1 MELRHLRYFVAVAEA
16 EHFGRAAEQLHVSQ
30 SPLSRQIAQL
40 EEEIGVEL
48 FVPSGRGVKLSAAGR
63 SFLEGARAT
72 LARAAL
78 AVEDARATAQGRI
91 GTIVVGFDGALADAL
106 LLPGIVQTFRARHP
120 RVEVRL
126 RPLPS
131 EEQVAALRDG
141 KISVGYGYHSPEDD
155 PNFRFRVLYRER
167 VGVVM
172 SKSHRLAARR
182 TLRVAD
188 LKQER
193 FLWPP
198 RKEGPRLQDDII
210 AAFRAHDHRLELAH
224 EEASSDVILMLV
236 ASGEGLSLFPESA
249 ASTLLAGVV
258 FKRVRDLDVVVLGR
272 SVWRAM
278 DDKDPLVRSLLEITN
293 SVHGSNQAGRRP
305 PRSGG
310 PPSLLVRGLLRGS
323 S

>member
-40 EEEIGVEL
+40 EDEIGVEL
-48 FVPSGRGVKLSAAGR
+48 FVPSGRGVKLSPAGR

-72 LARAAL
+72 LARATL
-78 AVEDARATAQGRI
+78 AVEDTRATAQGRI
-91 GTIVVGFDGALADAL
+91 GTVVVGFDGALADAL
-106 LLPGIVQTFRARHP
+106 LLPCIVQTFRVRHP

-141 KISVGYGYHSPEDD
+141 KISVGYGYHSPEDN
-155 PNFRFRVLYRER
+155 PLVHFRVLFRER

-172 SKSHRLAARR
+172 SKNHRLAARR
-182 TLRVAD
+182 TMRVAD
-188 LKQER
+188 LKDER

-198 RKEGPRLQDDII
+198 RKEGPRLHDDII
-210 AAFRAHDHRLELAH
+210 AAFRAHDHTIEIAQ
-224 EEASSDVILMLV
+224 EEASGDVLLILV
-236 ASGEGLSLFPESA
+236 ASGQGLSLFPESA
-249 ASTLLAGVV
+249 ASTLLSGVV
-258 FKRVRDLDVVVLGR
+258 FKRVRDLNVVILGR

-278 DDKDPLVRSLLEITN
+278 DDKDPLVRSLLEITD
-293 SVHGSNQAGRRP
+293 SVHASGR
-305 PRSGG
+305 
-310 PPSLLVRGLLRGS
+310 
-323 S
+323 

>member
-16 EHFGRAAEQLHVSQ
+16 EHFGRAAEQLHISQ

-40 EEEIGVEL
+40 EEEVGAEL
-48 FVPSGRGVKLSAAGR
+48 FVPSGRGVKLTPAGR

-72 LARAAL
+72 LARATRAI
-78 AVEDARATAQGRI
+78 EDARATAQGRI
-91 GTIVVGFDGALADAL
+91 GTVVVGFDGALADTL
-106 LLPGIVQTFRARHP
+106 LLPRIVQTFRARHP

-141 KISVGYGYHSPEDD
+141 KISVGYGYHSPEDN
-155 PNFRFRVLYRER
+155 PLVRFHVLFRER

-188 LKQER
+188 LKHER

-210 AAFRAHDHRLELAH
+210 AAFRAHHHTLEIAH
-224 EEASSDVILMLV
+224 EEASGDVLLMLV
-236 ASGEGLSLFPESA
+236 ASGEGLSLFPESSA
-249 ASTLLAGVV
+249 PTLLSGAV
-258 FKRVRDLDVVVLGR
+258 FKRVRDLDVVILGR
-272 SVWRAM
+272 SVWRTL
-278 DDKDPLVRSLLEITN
+278 DDKDPLVRSLLEITD
-293 SVHGSNQAGRRP
+293 SVHASRQ
-305 PRSGG
+305 
-310 PPSLLVRGLLRGS
+310 
-323 S
+323 

>member
-48 FVPSGRGVKLSAAGR
+48 FVPSGRGVKLSPAGR
-63 SFLEGARAT
+63 SFLDGARAT
-72 LARAAL
+72 LARVAL

-91 GTIVVGFDGALADAL
+91 GTVVVGFDGALVDTL
-106 LLPGIVQTFRARHP
+106 LLPRIVQAFRVRHP
-120 RVEVRL
+120 RVELRL

-141 KISVGYGYHSPEDD
+141 KISVGYGYHSPED
-155 PNFRFRVLYRER
+155 NSLVRFRVLFRER

-172 SKSHRLAARR
+172 STSHPLAGRR
-182 TLRVAD
+182 TVRVAD
-188 LKQER
+188 LKDER

-198 RKEGPRLQDDII
+198 RNEGPRLHDDIV
-210 AAFRAHDHRLELAH
+210 AAFRAHDHTLEITH
-224 EEASSDVILMLV
+224 DEASGDVLLMLV

-249 ASTLLAGVV
+249 ASTLLSGVV
-258 FKRVRDLDVVVLGR
+258 FKRVRDLNVVICGR
-272 SVWRAM
+272 SVWRAT
-278 DDKDPLVRSLLEITN
+278 DEKEPLVRSLLEITN
-293 SVHGSNQAGRRP
+293 SVHASGR
-305 PRSGG
+305 
-310 PPSLLVRGLLRGS
+310 
-323 S
+323 

>member
-16 EHFGRAAEQLHVSQ
+16 EHFGRAAEQLNVSQ

-40 EEEIGVEL
+40 EEEIGAEL
-48 FVPSGRGVKLSAAGR
+48 FVPSGRGVKLSPAGR

-72 LARAAL
+72 LARATL

-91 GTIVVGFDGALADAL
+91 GTVVVGFDGALSDAL
-106 LLPGIVQTFRARHP
+106 MLPRIVQTFRVRHP

-126 RPLPS
+126 LPLPS

-141 KISVGYGYHSPEDD
+141 KISVGYGYHSPEES
-155 PNFRFRVLYRER
+155 PLVRFRVLFRER

-188 LKQER
+188 LRHER
-193 FLWPP
+193 FVWPP
-198 RKEGPRLQDDII
+198 RKEGPRLHDDII
-210 AAFRAHDHRLELAH
+210 AAFRAHHHTLEIAH
-224 EEASSDVILMLV
+224 EEANGEVLLMLV

-249 ASTLLAGVV
+249 APTILSGAL
-258 FKRVRDLDVVVLGR
+258 FKRVRDLNVVILGR

-293 SVHGSNQAGRRP
+293 SVHTSRR
-305 PRSGG
+305 
-310 PPSLLVRGLLRGS
+310 
-323 S
+323 

>member
-48 FVPSGRGVKLSAAGR
+48 FVTSGRGVKLSSAGR

-78 AVEDARATAQGRI
+78 AIEDARATARGRI
-91 GTIVVGFDGALADAL
+91 GTIAIGFDGALADTL

-131 EEQVAALRDG
+131 EQQVAALRDG
-141 KISVGYGYHSPEDD
+141 KISVGYGYHSAEDN
-155 PNFRFRVLYRER
+155 PLFHFRVLFRER

-172 SKSHRLAARR
+172 SKAHRLATRR

-188 LKQER
+188 LKDER

-198 RKEGPRLQDDII
+198 REEGARLHDDII
-210 AAFRAHDHRLELAH
+210 AAFRAHGQTLELTH
-224 EEASSDVILMLV
+224 EEASGDVLLMLV

-249 ASTLLAGVV
+249 ASTLLAGVA
-258 FKRVRDLDVVVLGR
+258 FKRVRDLNVVILGR
-272 SVWRAM
+272 SVWRAT
-278 DDKDPLVRSLLEITN
+278 DDKDPLVRSLLEITS
-293 SVHGSNQAGRRP
+293 SVHGSAASP
-305 PRSGG
+305 A
-310 PPSLLVRGLLRGS
+310 
-323 S
+323 